1 MARRRVTG
9 IPDLTCQPGCR
20 EGDTPARDNLVD
32 LVDADAVLDEAAA
45 GVLLA
50 LERLELLQSRLA
62 VRDAVVAEVG
72 RRRAASSAEVRVSA
86 DAQVVGALGDL
97 GFGLERL
104 DALAQGLDL
113 VAAGLAG
120 VEARDQRLELV
131 VEGAQLCLGDF
142 GARLG
147 RGVLGLAERLELD
160 LDLDLAALKAVD
172 GLGLR
177 VTGDRD
183 GRRGLCTTSAEPGGA
198 STHRRRGRSRRPATC
213 GR

>member
-1 MARRRVTG
+1 M
-9 IPDLTCQPGCR
+9 PDLTRQTGNR
-20 EGDTPARDNLVD
+20 EGDAPARDDLVD
-32 LVDADAVLDEAAA
+32 LVDADAVLNEAAA
-45 GVLLA
+45 RVLLA

-104 DALAQGLDL
+104 DALAQGLNL

-131 VEGAQLCLGDF
+131 VEGAQLGLGDL
-142 GARLG
+142 GARLS
-147 RGVLGLAERLELD
+147 RGVLGLAEGLELD
-160 LDLDLAALKAVD
+160 LDLDLAALQAVD

-177 VTGDRD
+177 VAGDRD
-183 GRRGLCTTSAEPGGA
+183 GRGGL
-198 STHRRRGRSRRPATC
+198 
-213 GR
+213 